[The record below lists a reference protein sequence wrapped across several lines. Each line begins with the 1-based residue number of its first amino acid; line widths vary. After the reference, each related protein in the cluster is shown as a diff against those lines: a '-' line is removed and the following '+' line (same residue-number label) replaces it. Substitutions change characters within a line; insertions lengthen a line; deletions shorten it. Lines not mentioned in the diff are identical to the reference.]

1 MAIDLMT
8 AGGAVLEETTATAS
22 DILKGKTANDG
33 EGEQITGTLELTGN
47 ADAGEVLS
55 GKTFYTTNPKS
66 KQTGAMRNN
75 GRWPDADKFTLEGDK
90 IWMYKQDGYTEG
102 GLGSSAYQLGNAQAE
117 HVLSGVSASSV
128 NGIGFSGTM
137 TNIGYWT
144 NTIEPGKWVYI
155 PRGYHDG
162 NGWVEARGVNNN
174 DVIGKIK
181 RASTTSRYVSNSSI
195 YILGLD
201 NIAAANNVSFPSQ
214 QFYIS
219 EDHHTATWGTA
230 PGAAWTY
237 LYLDA

>member
-33 EGEQITGTLELTGN
+33 EGEQITGTLELTGD
-47 ADAGEVLS
+47 AGAGEVLS

-66 KQTGAMRNN
+66 KQTGSMRNN

-102 GLGSSAYQLGNAQAE
+102 GLGSSAYQLGNANSNN
-117 HVLSGVSASSV
+117 VLSGVSASSA

-137 TNIGYWT
+137 PNHGSWSATLA
-144 NTIEPGKWVYI
+144 PGGSVTVPWGCHSGGGTVT
-155 PRGYHDG
+155 
-162 NGWVEARGVNNN
+162 ARGVNNN
-174 DVIGKIK
+174 DVIGLIKI
-181 RASTTSRYVSNSSI
+181 RNVPRPTASIYRPDE

-201 NIAAANNVSFPSQ
+201 NIGEMTGTTGNKWLAV
-214 QFYIS
+214 IS
-219 EDHHTATWGTA
+219 DDHHTISFADGT
-230 PGAAWTY
+230 PSWFNY
-237 LYLDA
+237 VYI

>member
-1 MAIDLMT
+1 MGISLMS

-33 EGEQITGTLELTGN
+33 EGEQITGTLELTGD
-47 ADAGEVLS
+47 AGAGEVLS

-66 KQTGAMRNN
+66 KQTGTMRNN
-75 GRWPDADKFTLEGDK
+75 GRWPDADKFALEGDK

-102 GLGSSAYQLGNAQAE
+102 GLGSSAYQLGNANSNN
-117 HVLSGVSASSV
+117 VLSGVSASSA

-137 TNIGYWT
+137 PNHGSWSATLD
-144 NTIEPGKWVYI
+144 PGGSVTVPWGCHSGGGKVT
-155 PRGYHDG
+155 
-162 NGWVEARGVNNN
+162 ARGVNNN

-201 NIAAANNVSFPSQ
+201 NIAGANNVSFNYQ
-214 QFYIS
+214 EFYIS
-219 EDHHTATWGTA
+219 ADHHTATWATA
-230 PGAAWTY
+230 PGVAWRY